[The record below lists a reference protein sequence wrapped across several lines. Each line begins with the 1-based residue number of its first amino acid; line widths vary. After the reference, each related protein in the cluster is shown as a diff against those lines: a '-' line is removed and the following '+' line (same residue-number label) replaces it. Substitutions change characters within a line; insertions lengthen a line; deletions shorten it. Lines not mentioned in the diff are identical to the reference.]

1 MPNDNGSQ
9 GLMKCNNGC
18 SYQSKQKCINDLKY
32 RVKYIGTTQQ
42 IGSMKQTKHN
52 G

>member
-1 MPNDNGSQ
+1 
-9 GLMKCNNGC
+9 
-18 SYQSKQKCINDLKY
+18 LKY